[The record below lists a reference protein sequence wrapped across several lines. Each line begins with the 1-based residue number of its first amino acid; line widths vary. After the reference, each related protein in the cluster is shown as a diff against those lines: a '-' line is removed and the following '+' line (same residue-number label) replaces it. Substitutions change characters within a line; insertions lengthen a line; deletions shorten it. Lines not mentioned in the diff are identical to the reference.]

1 VGGKKKYTPENK
13 GILSP
18 CSNKNSALMSFLLDL
33 LYNTIVSPL
42 SKVIE
47 LPLDPRWDFF
57 TDENE
62 FIFHHHRQQHQHWY
76 DETMDQQRASAAIN
90 TPSVSVSDMIS
101 NIQLVH
107 DNIFQLDTTSSASFS
122 ENIIDDDTAGGGGG
136 GDDGNRK
143 RRGSMLAKSSLLLQ
157 NRNKSRR
164 IRKIRHELEMNR
176 KRHEY
181 NKKLLDYVLYSLDSR
196 HKMQPDPFITQLLTK
211 SDENMDENIPKKPV
225 PIFHIIRDFD
235 EIQQL
240 YDECVLD
247 ALNIEHAMKLLY
259 RRRQSD
265 IDAENETLT
274 RLVKAYLYGPVLK
287 DEFYRHI
294 NNSIFHTF
302 DDDPM
307 QLLLKE
313 KDREKLEFEND
324 DSHITVNSIYPKL
337 RTLSKRSEKE
347 RLERRQLLLSTVK
360 SESDK
365 IDDAKAW
372 DIEVER
378 ISALLAEVL

>member
-1 VGGKKKYTPENK
+1 M
-13 GILSP
+13 
-18 CSNKNSALMSFLLDL
+18 AFLFDF
-33 LYNTIVSPL
+33 LYNAIVSPL

-47 LPLDPRWDFF
+47 LPLDPRWDSF

-62 FIFHHHRQQHQHWY
+62 FIFHHHRQQQQQQQEQY
-76 DETMDQQRASAAIN
+76 DEAMNTQRTSAAIN
-90 TPSVSVSDMIS
+90 TPSINVSDMIS

-107 DNIFQLDTTSSASFS
+107 DNTFQLDTTSSASIS
-122 ENIIDDDTAGGGGG
+122 DNTIDDDNTAA
-136 GDDGNRK
+136 GDRK
-143 RRGSMLAKSSLLLQ
+143 RRRSMVAKSSLLLQ

-176 KRHEY
+176 RRHEY

-196 HKMQPDPFITQLLTK
+196 HKMQPDPFITQLLTR
-211 SDENMDENIPKKPV
+211 SDENMDEEIAKKPV
-225 PIFHIIRDFD
+225 PTFHIIRDFD

-287 DEFYRHI
+287 DEFYRHV

-313 KDREKLEFEND
+313 KDSGKLEFEND
-324 DSHITVNSIYPKL
+324 DSRITVNDIYPKL

-347 RLERRQLLLSTVK
+347 RLERRQLLLSAVK
-360 SESDK
+360 SESEK
-365 IDDAKAW
+365 TDDTKAW

-378 ISALLAEVL
+378 VSALLAEIL